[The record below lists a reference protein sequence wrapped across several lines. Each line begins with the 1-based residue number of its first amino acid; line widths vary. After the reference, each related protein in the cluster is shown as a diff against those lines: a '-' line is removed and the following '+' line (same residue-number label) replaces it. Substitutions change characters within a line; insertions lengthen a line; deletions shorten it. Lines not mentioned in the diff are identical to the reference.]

1 VTDSDRLLRRLE
13 RVKQAKRQ
21 AEVIAEE
28 KTRALYQTNLALQR
42 LNEELEE
49 RVREKTGL
57 LELLQLITSAA
68 NEAMGIED
76 ALRFTLERICV
87 VTGCPVGHAFLLSDE
102 SSGDMVASGV
112 WHLEDSERYAA
123 FRRRTD
129 GVRRS
134 RSDTGLIGQ
143 VLASARP
150 VWIRDVSRA
159 PEFSR
164 TSPDED
170 TVVRAGF
177 AFPVLIGSEV
187 VAILEF
193 YSDEPADADEGLLE
207 VMAQIGTQLG
217 RVIERHRS
225 QEQLRGAKEEA
236 EAATHAKSRF
246 LANMSHELRTPLN
259 AIIGVSEML
268 HEDAEELEYNEF
280 ASPLQRV
287 VRAGRD
293 LLHLI
298 NEILDLSKIEA
309 GKFELQI
316 EPFDVAGMVRDAVTV
331 ATPMADRN
339 RNRINTHYDDDSGSM
354 TSDRTRVRQ
363 VLLNLLSNA
372 CKFTQDGE
380 IDVAVE
386 RQDSEGWA
394 WLEIRVADTG
404 IGINEEQMAKLFQ
417 EFNQADSS
425 TASEYGGTG
434 LGLAISQRLCVLMG
448 GEISVSSTPGEG
460 SEFVVRLPVEIPPTR
475 DSAQS
480 TVLRQAPSHAQF
492 NQPPTA

>member
-1 VTDSDRLLRRLE
+1 MTDSDRLLRRLE
-13 RVKQAKRQ
+13 REKLARRQ

-57 LELLQLITSAA
+57 LQLLQLITSAA

-76 ALRFTLERICV
+76 ALRFTLDRICA

-102 SSGDMVASGV
+102 PSGDMVASGI
-112 WHLEDSERYAA
+112 WHLDDSRRYEA
-123 FRRRTD
+123 FRRRTE
-129 GVRRS
+129 GARRT

-143 VLASARP
+143 VLTSARP
-150 VWIRDVSRA
+150 VWITDVSRA
-159 PEFSR
+159 PEFAR

-170 TVVRAGF
+170 CVVRAGF

-193 YSDEPADADEGLLE
+193 FSDEPADPDEGLLE

-225 QEQLRGAKEEA
+225 EEQLRGAKEEA

-246 LANMSHELRTPLN
+246 LASMSHELRTPLN

-268 HEDAEELEYNEF
+268 HEDAQDLEYDAF
-280 ASPLQRV
+280 ISPLKRV

-316 EPFDVAGMVRDAVTV
+316 EPFDVASMVQDAVTI
-331 ATPMADRN
+331 AKPLADKN
-339 RNRINTHYDDDSGSM
+339 NNRIEVRYADDSGSM
-354 TSDRTRVRQ
+354 RSDPTRVRQ

-372 CKFTQDGE
+372 CKFTQDGR
-380 IDVAVE
+380 IDVTVE
-386 RQDSEGWA
+386 RLYRGGRD
-394 WLEIRVADTG
+394 WLDIRVVDTG
-404 IGINEEQMAKLFQ
+404 IGMNEEQTAKLFQ
-417 EFNQADSS
+417 EFSQADSS

-434 LGLAISQRLCVLMG
+434 LGLAISQRLSALMG
-448 GEISVSSTPGEG
+448 GDITVASTPGEG
-460 SEFVVRLPVEIPPTR
+460 SEFVVRLPAEIASVR
-475 DSAQS
+475 GSSRS
-480 TVLRQAPSHAQF
+480 TALPRPASHA
-492 NQPPTA
+492 